1 MVKNKICLIT
11 GASGGIGGALAK
23 NLESEGYSLI
33 LHGRNKQNLSKLASE
48 LENEHIVI
56 IGDLTNSTDQK
67 RLLDEA
73 FAVGNVDL
81 LVNNAGMS
89 SFADFETL
97 SKNNIEQLIQINLL
111 APIVL
116 TQKFIKKLSGHSST
130 IINVGSA
137 LGSIGFPG
145 FSLYSATKFGLR
157 GFSESLSRELSD
169 SNIRVG
175 YFAPRTTKT
184 TANSTQADA
193 MNNALGNKIDSPEW
207 VAKEFISFLKSNRSR
222 KVLGWPEKLF
232 ARINGMFPWLV
243 DNAINSKLN
252 KIKQYS

>member
-1 MVKNKICLIT
+1 MVNNKICLIT

-23 NLESEGYSLI
+23 RLETEGYTLI
-33 LHGRNKQNLSKLASE
+33 LHGRNKSNLSRLASE
-48 LENEHIVI
+48 LAHEHITIV
-56 IGDLTNSTDQK
+56 GDLNNSTDQK

-73 FAVGNVDL
+73 FAIGKVDL
-81 LVNNAGMS
+81 LVNNAGIS
-89 SFADFETL
+89 SFADFESL
-97 SKNNIEQLIQINLL
+97 NKKDIEQLIQINLL
-111 APIVL
+111 APVLL
-116 TQKFIKKLSGHSST
+116 TQKFIKRLGGHSST

-184 TANSTQADA
+184 TANSIEADA

-207 VAKEFISFLKSNRSR
+207 VAKEFISFLNSKKSR

-232 ARINGMFPWLV
+232 ARINGIFPWLV
-243 DNAINSKLN
+243 DNAINSKLK